1 MMEILVEP
9 MYRSFLST
17 GSKMIPVYLFQ
28 NSFVMSK
35 HVSPPGGPPE
45 RAARLTGIE
54 KSLEKTGIGAMCV
67 DRVVDKVYP
76 RAAFVAEY
84 GEAVVAAWEAGVSRA
99 GAFPVFDEE
108 CGDIYWSEGTLEAVG
123 IAAQA
128 AVSAVETALKE
139 SAHAFAVVRPPG
151 HHCFDLPAGFC
162 IANNVVLAA
171 RAALAT
177 GKRVAIIDWDYH
189 FGDGTAQA
197 MLTEPAAMFV
207 SLHCDQAR
215 RRGPTY
221 PQHPLKGD
229 ELLSRTSGRCFNI
242 MWDYDDA
249 DDAAYAYAFDRVVLP
264 ALARHKPDVILV
276 SAGYDA
282 LKGDM
287 LAGMKLTPPVFHD
300 LAAALKMI
308 GVPVVC
314 VLEGGYSPDLLGA
327 GVCETLRGLLST
339 ETVDLKAA
347 ARSVKASH
355 KETVEIVSTGL
366 RLV

>member
-1 MMEILVEP
+1 MRQTFCI
-9 MYRSFLST
+9 SNNLSRM
-17 GSKMIPVYLFQ
+17 SSVYLFH
-28 NSFVMSK
+28 NSVAMSK

-54 KSLEKTGIGAMCV
+54 TALEKTGIGALCIE
-67 DRVVDKVYP
+67 RVVDHVYP
-76 RAAFVAEY
+76 RASFVAEY
-84 GEAVVAAWEAGVSRA
+84 GEAVVSAWEASVSKA
-99 GAFPVFDEE
+99 GAFPIFDDE
-108 CGDIYWSEGTLEAVG
+108 CGDIYWSAGSLEAVG

-128 AVSAVETALKE
+128 AVSAVETALAE

-171 RAALAT
+171 RAALAA

-197 MLTEPAAMFV
+197 LLKEPAAMFV
-207 SLHCDQAR
+207 SLHCEQAR

-229 ELLSRTSGRCFNI
+229 ALLSRTKGRCFNI

-249 DDAAYAYAFDRVVLP
+249 DDAAYAYAFDRVILP
-264 ALARHKPDVILV
+264 ALHKHKPDVILV

-287 LAGMKLTPPVFHD
+287 LAGMKLTPPLFHD
-300 LAAALKMI
+300 LAAALKTV

-327 GVCETLRGLLST
+327 GVCETLRGLLNPVAINLKAASAGVKAMHA
-339 ETVDLKAA
+339 ETVDT
-347 ARSVKASH
+347 VASA
-355 KETVEIVSTGL
+355 L
-366 RLV
+366 RLA

>member
-1 MMEILVEP
+1 MRRT
-9 MYRSFLST
+9 YLSL
-17 GSKMIPVYLFQ
+17 KMNSVYLFQ
-28 NSFVMSK
+28 NSFAMSK

-54 KSLEKTGIGAMCV
+54 KALEKTGFGAKCV
-67 DRVVDKVYP
+67 ERVVDTMYP

-99 GAFPVFDEE
+99 GAFPVFDDD
-108 CGDIYWSEGTLEAVG
+108 CGDIYWSEGSLEAVG

-128 AVSAVETALKE
+128 AVNAVETALAE

-171 RAALAT
+171 RAALAA
-177 GKRVAIIDWDYH
+177 GKRVAVIDWDYH

-197 MLTEPAAMFV
+197 LLKEPAAMFV
-207 SLHCDQAR
+207 SLHCELAR

-221 PQHPLKGD
+221 PSHPLKGD
-229 ELLSRTSGRCFNI
+229 ELLSRTRGRCFNI

-249 DDAAYAYAFDRVVLP
+249 DDAAYAYAFDRVILP

-300 LAAALKMI
+300 LAAALKTV

-327 GVCETLRGLLST
+327 GVCETLRGLLSA
-339 ETVDLKAA
+339 EAVDLKAA
-347 ARSVKASH
+347 ARGVKASH
-355 KETVEIVSTGL
+355 RETVDTVATAL

>member
-1 MMEILVEP
+1 M
-9 MYRSFLST
+9 RRTFLSL
-17 GSKMIPVYLFQ
+17 KMNSVYLFQ
-28 NSFVMSK
+28 NSFAMSK

-54 KSLEKTGIGAMCV
+54 KALEKTGIGAKCV
-67 DRVVDKVYP
+67 DRVVVTVYP
-76 RAAFVAEY
+76 RASFVAEY

-99 GAFPVFDEE
+99 GAFPVFDDD
-108 CGDIYWSEGTLEAVG
+108 CGDIYWSEGSLEAVG

-128 AVSAVETALKE
+128 AVNAVETALAE

-171 RAALAT
+171 RAALSM

-197 MLTEPAAMFV
+197 MLAESAVMFV
-207 SLHCDQAR
+207 SLHCEMAR

-221 PQHPLKGD
+221 PTHPLKGD
-229 ELLSRTSGRCFNI
+229 ELLSRTCGRCFNI

-249 DDAAYAYAFDRVVLP
+249 DDAAYAYAFDHVILP

-287 LAGMKLTPPVFHD
+287 LAGMQLTPPVFHD
-300 LAAALKMI
+300 LAAALKTV

-314 VLEGGYSPDLLGA
+314 VLEGGYSPDLLGS
-327 GVCETLRGLLST
+327 GVCATLRGLLST
-339 ETVDLKAA
+339 EAVDLKAA
-347 ARSVKASH
+347 ARGVKASH
-355 KETVEIVSTGL
+355 RETVDTVATEL